1 MILGDERGKMLLLER
16 ALNVLLLYW
25 SDNGR
30 YSSDL
35 VSDMTVPLSRHYND
49 ICIITT
55 TNSSESG
62 ECEKQEVMRRRW
74 RAVKYTSDTG
84 AT

>member
-49 ICIITT
+49 ICI
-55 TNSSESG
+55 
-62 ECEKQEVMRRRW
+62 
-74 RAVKYTSDTG
+74 
-84 AT
+84 